1 MLVPVPADDLPPDDV
16 PPGAPP
22 PGALPPGALL
32 LDDVVPEPDHVT
44 RQARVVDAPAPV
56 VWDELHRLTLLSL
69 PVTLALVAVRAL
81 PVLLAGRGTG
91 GLHRPFLDVVPVPV
105 LASTP
110 PSAVVFGGVLQAHR
124 LTGGARPPALD
135 AAGVRDWSEP
145 GWVRVAM
152 DFRLTP
158 SLGGTRL
165 ASETRASATDDATRR
180 QFARYWALVRPG
192 SSAIRWEVLT
202 AVALRAETRSRAA
215 AHDRSGPGR
224 SSGS

>member
-1 MLVPVPADDLPPDDV
+1 MLDLVPADDLPPDD
-16 PPGAPP
+16 PPAGD
-22 PGALPPGALL
+22 LPPGALL
-32 LDDVVPEPDHVT
+32 LDDVVPGPEHVT
-44 RQARVVDAPAPV
+44 RQSRVIDAPAPV
-56 VWDELHRLTLLSL
+56 VWEELHRLTLLSL
-69 PVTLALVAVRAL
+69 PVTLVLATARAL

-91 GLHRPFLDVVPVPV
+91 ALHRPFLDVVPVPV
-105 LASTP
+105 LASVP
-110 PSAVVFGGVLQAHR
+110 PSGVVFGGVLQAHR
-124 LTGGARPPALD
+124 LTGGERPPTLD
-135 AAGVRDWSEP
+135 AVGVRDWSEP

-180 QFARYWALVRPG
+180 RFARYWALVRPG

-215 AHDRSGPGR
+215 AQGSTGPR
-224 SSGS
+224 HSSGA